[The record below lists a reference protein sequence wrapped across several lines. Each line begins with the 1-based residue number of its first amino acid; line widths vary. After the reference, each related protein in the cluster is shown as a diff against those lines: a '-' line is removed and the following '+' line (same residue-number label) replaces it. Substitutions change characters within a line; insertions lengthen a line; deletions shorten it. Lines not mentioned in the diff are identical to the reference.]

1 MALGP
6 IEVMVIGFPGNK
18 FSGEIIPELERLVD
32 AGTISIVDGILALKD
47 AAGDLLFMEFAELD
61 ANHDAARLGG
71 LMQQIQ
77 SFVSEEDI
85 IQFTD
90 GLPPDSSAAILVF
103 EHTWVKPFRNTL
115 LRADAMLIADFRVP
129 GMVVDALLDE
139 LGVPA

>member
-1 MALGP
+1 
-6 IEVMVIGFPGNK
+6 MVIGFPGNK

-47 AAGDLLFMEFAELD
+47 AAGDLLFVEFAELD
-61 ANHDAARLGG
+61 SNHDAARLGV
-71 LMQQIQ
+71 LMQQLQ

-85 IQFTD
+85 IEFTD

-103 EHTWVKPFRNTL
+103 EHTWVKPLRNTL

>member
-47 AAGDLLFMEFAELD
+47 AAGDLLFLEFAELD
-61 ANHDAARLGG
+61 ANHDAARLGA
-71 LMQQIQ
+71 LMQQYQ

-85 IQFTD
+85 IEFTD
-90 GLPPDSSAAILVF
+90 ALPPDSSAAILVF
-103 EHTWVKPFRNTL
+103 EHTWVKPLRNTL

>member
-1 MALGP
+1 
-6 IEVMVIGFPGNK
+6 MVIGFPGNK

-61 ANHDAARLGG
+61 ANHDAARLGS
-71 LMQQIQ
+71 LMQQLQ

-85 IQFTD
+85 IEFTE
-90 GLPPDSSAAILVF
+90 GLPPDSSDAILVF
-103 EHTWVKPFRNTL
+103 EHTWAKPLRNTL

>member
-47 AAGDLLFMEFAELD
+47 AAGDLLFVEFAELD
-61 ANHDAARLGG
+61 SNHDAARLGV
-71 LMQQIQ
+71 LMQQLQ

-85 IQFTD
+85 IEFTD

-103 EHTWVKPFRNTL
+103 EHTWVKPLRNTL

>member
-85 IQFTD
+85 IEFTD

-103 EHTWVKPFRNTL
+103 EHPWVKPFRNTL